1 VKANGDVLCSFYVFK
16 AKSDPEEQRPVSK
29 FVLPPAKR
37 ALRGT
42 WPRFYL
48 FTKSSYV
55 DKRAWKVIM
64 ETIVQR
70 WTIEN
75 PGLWGRLFMDNFG
88 AHRDLATVLDAY
100 QNGIWSMFFVPNTSH
115 VAQPLDQ
122 QPFATLKA
130 AVNRETWER
139 AQSDLRAG
147 RKADPRL
154 IEVMLELEYSV
165 LRRGIIMSSF
175 KRTGIL
181 PWAPDIV
188 RSNLKAASGI
198 PDPTS
203 VPIEHDPAYD
213 AYRRLIAATLNLAT
227 EEPPAKEIQLEV
239 AHNYAFSPEE
249 LREKVEREQAAKAAK
264 Q

>member
-1 VKANGDVLCSFYVFK
+1 
-16 AKSDPEEQRPVSK
+16 
-29 FVLPPAKR
+29 
-37 ALRGT
+37 
-42 WPRFYL
+42 
-48 FTKSSYV
+48 
-55 DKRAWKVIM
+55 
-64 ETIVQR
+64 
-70 WTIEN
+70 
-75 PGLWGRLFMDNFG
+75 
-88 AHRDLATVLDAY
+88 
-100 QNGIWSMFFVPNTSH
+100 
-115 VAQPLDQ
+115 
-122 QPFATLKA
+122 
-130 AVNRETWER
+130 
-139 AQSDLRAG
+139 
-147 RKADPRL
+147 
-154 IEVMLELEYSV
+154 
-165 LRRGIIMSSF
+165 MSSF

-264 Q
+264 QKAEQLEKMEKNEAKKRRREDKEREREEKRQRREAAAKERHQHRAKKEEEQTKRKCMRCGKLRRGSPKWAQCKGCGLFSVCPSSDCTGALVVHAVRCALSRKKGSL